1 MTATPAT
8 LAAEARAFFITRQRD
23 NGDTFT
29 ATIDATPEWVA
40 DMIRE
45 AHADHIGD
53 FLPDDRRYLLIR
65 DALDFIEE
73 QGDAASADDCGD
85 FADSAVD
92 VYTSDRIAWLA
103 SHLDRL
109 AYCDAAQ
116 DYMGA
121 DAEGGIADM
130 IGMGQYMEASLVY
143 ASVFDVLEDRAA
155 ALECAS

>member
-29 ATIDATPEWVA
+29 ATIDATPGWVA

-45 AHADHIGD
+45 AHSDHIGD

-73 QGDAASADDCGD
+73 QGDAASAGDCGD

-92 VYTSDRIAWLA
+92 VYTGERLAWLA
-103 SHLDRL
+103 SNLQRL
-109 AYCDAAQ
+109 AYCDAALEEFGSRDQ
-116 DYMGA
+116 
-121 DAEGGIADM
+121 IADM